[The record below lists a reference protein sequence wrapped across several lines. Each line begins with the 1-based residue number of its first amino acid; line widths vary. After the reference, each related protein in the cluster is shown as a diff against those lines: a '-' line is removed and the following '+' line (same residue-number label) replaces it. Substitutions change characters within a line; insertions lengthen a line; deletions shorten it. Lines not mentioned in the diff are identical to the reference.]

1 MGEWERVNREELGP
15 AGGESKLG
23 VGGEGNVGGEDKA
36 NDDSLLA
43 SCGDETNIGSGSVV
57 GSLKTIF

>member
-23 VGGEGNVGGEDKA
+23 VGGEDKA
-36 NDDSLLA
+36 TNDSW
-43 SCGDETNIGSGSVV
+43 GDEPITCSGSVV
-57 GSLKTIF
+57 GSLNL